1 MSKSNKKEDLH
12 GDHFVQART
21 ILVALGADEES
32 AIFRHSGVK
41 PIKITG
47 ARWIPD
53 TAITGA
59 ATNNPAV
66 QIVNKG
72 VLGTGTTGITAVKT
86 YASGTNAVKFVAE
99 ELTLSTT
106 AADLVVTT
114 GEVVAFEKTENGTG
128 LALPPGLVELS
139 YEYN

>member
-1 MSKSNKKEDLH
+1 LIAATN
-12 GDHFVQART
+12 
-21 ILVALGADEES
+21 DEEF
-32 AIFRHSGVK
+32 AVFRHSGVK

-47 ARWIPD
+47 ARFIPD

-59 ATNNPAV
+59 ATNNMAI

-72 VLGTGTTGITAVKT
+72 VAGTGTDGVTAVKT
-86 YASGTNAVKFVAE
+86 YASGTDAVKNVAE

-114 GEVVAFEKTENGTG
+114 GEVLALEKTENGTG

-139 YEYN
+139 YEFN